1 MSNHTNGSSCDV
13 TAQAHKNELSLF
25 SLYLCR
31 LYHQSI
37 AAGIKCLRYI
47 LAIGYLLVKERKKVK
62 SLSIESATKTN
73 KPCIDVN
80 NTVSGSGLHISISS
94 AS

>member
-1 MSNHTNGSSCDV
+1 MSNHTNGSSCNV
-13 TAQAHKNELSLF
+13 TAQAHKSELSLF

-37 AAGIKCLRYI
+37 AAGIKCIRFI
-47 LAIGYLLVKERKKVK
+47 LAIGYSLVREGRKVK
-62 SLSIESATKTN
+62 SVESASKTN
-73 KPCIDVN
+73 KPCNDVN
-80 NTVSGSGLHISISS
+80 DTVSGSGLHISISS